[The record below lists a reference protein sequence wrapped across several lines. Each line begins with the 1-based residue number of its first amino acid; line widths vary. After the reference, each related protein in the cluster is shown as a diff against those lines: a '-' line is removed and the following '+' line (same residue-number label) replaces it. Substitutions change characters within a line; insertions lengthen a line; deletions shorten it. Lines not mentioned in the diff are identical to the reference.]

1 MQKIKTLR
9 ETAEY
14 DTIIA
19 KYIPG
24 TLELMFQGML
34 EDINTKE
41 QPAHISSKD
50 MEHLEFQ
57 IMLTYN
63 YFFPMI
69 AVNIFFAFLIKE
81 ISITCYGNDKQLMLT
96 FLPYEIYQY
105 SDTMLKY
112 LPGKSLKRLQ
122 KTLSYSNRAVVYNKT
137 TIDRRTKNIK
147 ELSWMSHG
155 VMRF

>member
-57 IMLTYN
+57 IMLT
-63 YFFPMI
+63 
-69 AVNIFFAFLIKE
+69 
-81 ISITCYGNDKQLMLT
+81 
-96 FLPYEIYQY
+96 
-105 SDTMLKY
+105 
-112 LPGKSLKRLQ
+112 
-122 KTLSYSNRAVVYNKT
+122 
-137 TIDRRTKNIK
+137 
-147 ELSWMSHG
+147 
-155 VMRF
+155 